1 MLSNVDLLS
10 NCERDFI
17 KTAVSEDK
25 RVDHRTSKESRNVRV
40 SFGLDR
46 GCCVASLGDTKVLVQ
61 VSAEIIV
68 PKPGRPTEGE
78 LFVNLELSPMAAPH
92 FEAGRLG
99 DYGVEVARLLER
111 CIRDSQCIDL
121 ESLCV
126 VSGEKV
132 WALRVDAQV
141 LNHQGNIVECAGIAT
156 IGALMHFRRPDVTV
170 IGTEVTIHNPRD
182 REPVPLHLHHY
193 PFLVCFAFYDDGKTV
208 LIDPTDLEERIAEGL
223 LSIAANAHEEIC
235 LLHQHGCTVRRD
247 LVLLCS
253 RLASVRAKT
262 LAEKIKAEIAK
273 DEEGRMKNRR
283 VGFAAALEVDEDEHL
298 TTMLEPESIEIDD
311 VELQEPSTTPA
322 ERTTAAIK
330 TPEVVSKA
338 KVFLEGLGTAVI
350 GKGGPSRWGVLE
362 HSDRAGK
369 SAGKGSRKR
378 RGPSLQVAEDGSD
391 SSEEEEVIVLQPED
405 TNANTRTAQQ
415 MESTA
420 EAAEGGSSRGWYPKT
435 PF

>member
-262 LAEKIKAEIAK
+262 LAAKIKAEIAK

-311 VELQEPSTTPA
+311 VELQEPPA

>member
-262 LAEKIKAEIAK
+262 LAAKIKAEIAK

-311 VELQEPSTTPA
+311 VELQEPPA

-369 SAGKGSRKR
+369 SAEKGSRKR

>member
-1 MLSNVDLLS
+1 M
-10 NCERDFI
+10 
-17 KTAVSEDK
+17 
-25 RVDHRTSKESRNVRV
+25 RV

-262 LAEKIKAEIAK
+262 LAAKIKAEIAK

-311 VELQEPSTTPA
+311 VELQEPPA

-350 GKGGPSRWGVLE
+350 GKGGPSRWGVLD
-362 HSDRAGK
+362 HSDHAGK

>member
-1 MLSNVDLLS
+1 M
-10 NCERDFI
+10 
-17 KTAVSEDK
+17 
-25 RVDHRTSKESRNVRV
+25 RV

>member
-311 VELQEPSTTPA
+311 VELQEPPA

>member
-262 LAEKIKAEIAK
+262 LAAKIKAEIAK

-311 VELQEPSTTPA
+311 VELQEPPV

-369 SAGKGSRKR
+369 SAEKGSRKR

>member
-1 MLSNVDLLS
+1 MLSNTDLLS

-17 KTAVSEDK
+17 KIAVSEDK
-25 RVDHRTSKESRNVRV
+25 RVDHRTSKESRHVRV

-46 GCCVASLGDTKVLVQ
+46 GCCVASLGDTKVMVQ

-170 IGTEVTIHNPRD
+170 IGTEVTVHNPRD

-208 LIDPTDLEERIAEGL
+208 LTDPTDLEERIAEGL

-235 LLHQHGCTVRRD
+235 LLHQRGCTVRKD

-262 LAEKIKAEIAK
+262 LATMIKAEIAK
-273 DEEGRMKNRR
+273 DDEGRMKNRR
-283 VGFAAALEVDEDEHL
+283 VGFAAALEVDEDERL
-298 TTMLEPESIEIDD
+298 TTLLEPENIEIDD
-311 VELQEPSTTPA
+311 AESQEAPA
-322 ERTTAAIK
+322 EKPTSAVEM
-330 TPEVVSKA
+330 PNVVSKA
-338 KVFLEGLGTAVI
+338 KVFLEGIGTATI
-350 GKGGPSRWGVLE
+350 GKGGPSSWGVLE
-362 HSDRAGK
+362 HSEQAAAK
-369 SAGKGSRKR
+369 NAGKGSRRKR
-378 RGPSLQVAEDGSD
+378 EPALQMAEEDS
-391 SSEEEEVIVLQPED
+391 SSEEEELVVLQPED
-405 TNANTRTAQQ
+405 AKAKQSDNNAG
-415 MESTA
+415 
-420 EAAEGGSSRGWYPKT
+420 AAEGDTVRGWYPKT

>member
-25 RVDHRTSKESRNVRV
+25 RVDRRTSKESRNVRV

-99 DYGVEVARLLER
+99 DYGVEVSRLLER
-111 CIRDSQCIDL
+111 CIRDSHCIDL

-170 IGTEVTIHNPRD
+170 IGTEVTVHNPRD

-223 LSIAANAHEEIC
+223 LFIAANAHEEIC

-273 DEEGRMKNRR
+273 DDEGRMKNRR

-311 VELQEPSTTPA
+311 MELQEPLT
-322 ERTTAAIK
+322 ERPITAVN

-350 GKGGPSRWGVLE
+350 GKGGPSKWGVLE
-362 HSDRAGK
+362 HSDHAGK
-369 SAGKGSRKR
+369 NAGKGSRKR
-378 RGPSLQVAEDGSD
+378 RGPSLQMAENRSD

-405 TNANTRTAQQ
+405 TNANTRAAQQ

-420 EAAEGGSSRGWYPKT
+420 EDDEGGSSRGWYPRT

>member
-262 LAEKIKAEIAK
+262 LAAKIKAEIAK

-311 VELQEPSTTPA
+311 VEIQEPPA